1 MPAKGRY
8 LDTPQPMGLEEDG
21 DLYAAHNEEK
31 FTDDMSLWHPVDY
44 RHICYFIDHPV
55 CTLSISYY
63 NKKA

>member
-1 MPAKGRY
+1 
-8 LDTPQPMGLEEDG
+8 MGLEEDG

-31 FTDDMSLWHPVDY
+31 FTDDTSLWHPVDY